1 MTGATSAVEAARQP
15 HHGVFITAPGRVELR
30 SDRLPESWFAGGYVI
45 TESLGNSVCS
55 SDQKAV
61 QQFTG
66 HARIPGDA
74 TEVALGHETVHRVVA
89 APPGTPVRPGQVV
102 LITPGL
108 SSTPVD
114 PESFAPDPDAGVL
127 AALGYSFR
135 YAAGM
140 RRYSGLP
147 ERVAEV
153 VAEQGMGELFIPI
166 PRAVGADPATSLAT
180 LAHAEPVA
188 CCRGALRQMFTRG
201 PDGELVAGVPPDAT
215 VAMLSGTGRMA
226 MITLA
231 ILTRGPRRPRRIAVT
246 GSAGRLRQL
255 GDTPMVAALRD
266 RGVTVDLIDR
276 GDRSALQQLHSGARF
291 DVVIT
296 FFASQESYDLAAA
309 LVRDGGNLNN
319 FAGASDPDIY
329 LPMTIA
335 AVPAASATGARSV
348 LDEMIHPE
356 TLGAERRI
364 RGLAAAARVALAGFG
379 SGDARV
385 ASLLRAFPSGTA
397 VAGSRTL
404 ADADGADPA
413 CLFPEL
419 AFGAAPPY
427 TDLFIAGSGAAAAH
441 AYREHEQQLARDAA
455 VSFVDGGTR
464 IGIRSRHVHYLSRH
478 QICGPTVPYYL
489 TNTSEPASADLAEH
503 ARDPI
508 DFDWMVRR
516 VAGLAAAPE
525 LIRDVGRRTP
535 FGSHFVLTQLEDL
548 PYVEVGAEPFRAAA
562 VTEHRAGRTAT
573 AAALSTAAD
582 VLAATGDE
590 WSRAVEDAL
599 YHGYGYPH
607 PLAEQ
612 PT

>member
-1 MTGATSAVEAARQP
+1 MSGAVEAARQP

-30 SDRLPESWFAGGYVI
+30 RDRLPASWFGGGYVI

-61 QQFTG
+61 QQFTS

-74 TEVALGHETVHRVVA
+74 TRVALGHETVHRVVA

-114 PESFAPDPDAGVL
+114 ADSFAPDPDGGVL

-135 YAAGM
+135 YAAGL

-153 VAEQGMGELFIPI
+153 VAEQGMGELFITI
-166 PRAVGADPATSLAT
+166 PPAVGTHPATSLAT
-180 LAHAEPVA
+180 LAHAEPFA
-188 CCRGALRQMFTRG
+188 CCRGALRQMPTRG
-201 PDGELVAGVPPDAT
+201 PGGELVAGVPPAAA

-231 ILTRGPRRPRRIAVT
+231 ILARGPQRPRRIAVT

-255 GDTPMVAALRD
+255 GGTPLVTALRK
-266 RGVTVDLIDR
+266 RGVTVDLV
-276 GDRSALQQLHSGARF
+276 DRSDRAAVATLRSGGRF

-296 FFASQESYDLAAA
+296 FYANQASYDLAAE
-309 LVRDGGNLNN
+309 LVRPGGNVNN
-319 FAGASDPDIY
+319 FAGASDPDIV
-329 LPMTIA
+329 LPMTIP
-335 AVPAASATGARSV
+335 AVPAASAGDARAA
-348 LDEMIHPE
+348 LGEMIHPE
-356 TLGAERRI
+356 ALGAERRI
-364 RGLAAAARVALAGFG
+364 RGLAVPARAALAGFAA
-379 SGDARV
+379 GDPRV
-385 ASLLRAFPSGTA
+385 DTLLRALPAGTS
-397 VAGSRTL
+397 VAGTGP
-404 ADADGADPA
+404 ADRYPQ
-413 CLFPEL
+413 L

-427 TDLFIAGSGAAAAH
+427 TDLFIAGGGEAAART
-441 AYREHEQQLARDAA
+441 YREYEERLARDAA
-455 VSFVDGGTR
+455 VNFLDGGTE

-489 TNTSEPASADLAEH
+489 TNTSEPSSADLAEH
-503 ARDPI
+503 ARHPI
-508 DFDWMVRR
+508 GFDWMVRR
-516 VAGLAAAPE
+516 IAGLAAAPE
-525 LIRDVGRRTP
+525 LIRDVGRRAP

-548 PYVEVGAEPFRAAA
+548 PYVEVGADPFRAAA
-562 VTEHRAGRTAT
+562 ATEHQAGRTGT
-573 AAALSTAAD
+573 AAALTAAAD
-582 VLAATGDE
+582 VLAVTHDQ

-599 YHGYGYPH
+599 YRGYDLHH
-607 PLAEQ
+607 PLAE
-612 PT
+612 

>member
-1 MTGATSAVEAARQP
+1 MSGAVEAARQP
-15 HHGVFITAPGRVELR
+15 HHGVFITAPGQVELR
-30 SDRLPESWFAGGYVI
+30 RDRLPESWFAGGYVI

-66 HARIPGDA
+66 HARIPGNA

-89 APPGTPVRPGQVV
+89 APPGTPVRTGQVV

-108 SSTPVD
+108 SSMPVD
-114 PESFAPDPDAGVL
+114 PDSFAPDPEHGVL

-166 PRAVGADPATSLAT
+166 PAAVGAHPDTSLAT
-180 LAHAEPVA
+180 LAHAEPFA

-201 PDGELVAGVPPDAT
+201 ADGALVAGVPPDAS

-231 ILTRGPRRPRRIAVT
+231 ILARGPRRPRRIAIT

-255 GDTPMVAALRD
+255 GDTPMMAALRSH
-266 RGVTVDLIDR
+266 GVAVDLV
-276 GDRSALQQLHSGARF
+276 DRSDRAAVARLRSGARF

-296 FFASQESYDLAAA
+296 FFASQESYDLAAR
-309 LVRDGGNLNN
+309 LVRSGGNVNN
-319 FAGASDPDIY
+319 FAGASDPDIV
-329 LPMTIA
+329 LPMTIP
-335 AVPAASATGARSV
+335 AVPAASAADARSA

-356 TLGAERRI
+356 ALGAERRI
-364 RGLAAAARVALAGFG
+364 RGLATPARVALAGFG
-379 SGDARV
+379 RGDARID
-385 ASLLRAFPSGTA
+385 SLLRALPPGTS
-397 VAGSRTL
+397 VAGSGTE
-404 ADADGADPA
+404 AAGAGALPA
-413 CLFPEL
+413 GRFPDL
-419 AFGAAPPY
+419 AFGAAGPC
-427 TDLFIAGSGAAAAH
+427 TDLFIAGRGEAAART
-441 AYREHEQQLARDAA
+441 YRHFEEHLARDAA
-455 VSFVDGGTR
+455 VNFVDGGTQ
-464 IGIRSRHVHYLSRH
+464 IGIRSRHAHYLSRH
-478 QICGPTVPYYL
+478 QVCGPTVPYYL

-503 ARDPI
+503 ALDPVG
-508 DFDWMVRR
+508 FDWMVRR
-516 VAGLAAAPE
+516 IAGLAAAPE
-525 LIRDVGRRTP
+525 LIRDVGRRAP

-548 PYVEVGAEPFRAAA
+548 PYVEVAAAPFRAAA
-562 VTEHRAGRTAT
+562 ATQQQAGRTST
-573 AAALSTAAD
+573 AAALSAAAD
-582 VLAATGDE
+582 VLAATGDQ

-599 YHGYGYPH
+599 YQGYSLAH
-607 PLAEQ
+607 PLAG
-612 PT
+612 